1 MHCLIDY
8 NIIASHCA
16 SMENP
21 SAPPNPAILQLKI
34 RILPEQPNNL
44 LGSLSDQDK
53 STAPASA
60 GEPHL
65 SACVYAQAGADRRQ
79 IALTQNPT
87 PETQNNLP
95 PLPSLLSTQHCFF
108 LSTVFSSSLVAQSS
122 ELSFPQ
128 H

>member
-60 GEPHL
+60 GEPH
-65 SACVYAQAGADRRQ
+65 ADRRQ